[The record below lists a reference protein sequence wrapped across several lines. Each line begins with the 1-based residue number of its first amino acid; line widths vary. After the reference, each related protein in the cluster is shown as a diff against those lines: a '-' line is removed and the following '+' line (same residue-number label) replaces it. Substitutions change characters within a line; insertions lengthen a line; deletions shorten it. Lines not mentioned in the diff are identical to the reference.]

1 MPDMPKTTN
10 KLNKYTEGDT
20 RLFRDLLAFFFV
32 ASPAIAQ
39 ACSCMPG
46 FLGDTVVKFRVLS
59 DPVATEIREGRGAGF
74 TGHKVRV
81 ETLAS
86 APIEARLTYVRGYKA
101 RGGSCGFEFERGMVL
116 SFAISKSRRT
126 RKIDDSPVLT
136 TCQLVEAH

>member
-10 KLNKYTEGDT
+10 KLNKYTKGDT
-20 RLFRDLLAFFFV
+20 RLFLDLLALFFV
-32 ASPAIAQ
+32 VSPAIAQ
-39 ACSCMPG
+39 VCSCMPG

-101 RGGSCGFEFERGMVL
+101 RGGSRGFEFERGMVQSGSVFRL
-116 SFAISKSRRT
+116 
-126 RKIDDSPVLT
+126 RKEWKLEELPGGGRSS
-136 TCQLVEAH
+136 

>member
-10 KLNKYTEGDT
+10 KLNKYTKGDT
-20 RLFRDLLAFFFV
+20 RLFLDLLALFFV
-32 ASPAIAQ
+32 VSPAIAQ
-39 ACSCMPG
+39 ACSCMPR

-101 RGGSCGFEFERGMVL
+101 RGGSCGFEFERGMVQSGSVFRL
-116 SFAISKSRRT
+116 
-126 RKIDDSPVLT
+126 RKEWKLEELPGGGRSS
-136 TCQLVEAH
+136 